1 MELNLRLE
9 ARKEII
15 WMLLGANLLLLCLG
29 WIVAFYT
36 YPRLPQQM
44 PLWLNFF
51 GQEVIKMNKSPLF
64 FGYPLAQTLFF
75 VIFLLLSRI
84 EFSRIKSSQRAFGKS
99 DERQSSLYSNLMK
112 EMVFLVLIFFNL
124 IFIHIQRSLVLLAY
138 GVERGVRELYFYSLF
153 GIILAF
159 IPIYQIRAKIMAK
172 MLRLSE

>member
-1 MELNLRLE
+1 MDLNFRLE
-9 ARKEII
+9 ARKGIV

-51 GQEVIKMNKSPLF
+51 GQEVIRMNKSPLF

-75 VIFLLLSRI
+75 VIFWLLSRV
-84 EFSRIKSSQRAFGKS
+84 EFSKIKSSQRTLGKS
-99 DERQSSLYSNLMK
+99 HERQSSLYSNLMK

-124 IFIHIQRSLVLLAY
+124 IFIHLQRSLILLAY

-153 GIILAF
+153 GIILAL
-159 IPIYQIRAKIMAK
+159 IPIYQIRARIMAK

>member
-1 MELNLRLE
+1 MDLNLRLE
-9 ARKEII
+9 ARRGIF
-15 WMLLGANLLLLCLG
+15 WMLFGANLLLLSLG
-29 WIVAFYT
+29 WIVAFYS

-51 GQEVIKMNKSPLF
+51 GQEVIRMKKSLLF

-75 VIFLLLSRI
+75 VIFWLLSRI
-84 EFSRIKSSQRAFGKS
+84 EFSKIRSSEQAFRKSHG
-99 DERQSSLYSNLMK
+99 RQSSLYSNLMK

-124 IFIHIQRSLVLLAY
+124 IFIHLQRSLILLAY

-153 GIILAF
+153 GIILAL

>member
-1 MELNLRLE
+1 MDLNFSLE
-9 ARKEII
+9 ARKGIV

-51 GQEVIKMNKSPLF
+51 GQEVIRMNKSALF

-75 VIFLLLSRI
+75 VIFWLLSRI
-84 EFSRIKSSQRAFGKS
+84 EFSRIKNSQRALGKS
-99 DERQSSLYSNLMK
+99 YERQPTLYSNLMR

-124 IFIHIQRSLVLLAY
+124 IFIHLQRSLILLAY

-153 GIILAF
+153 GIILAL
-159 IPIYQIRAKIMAK
+159 IPVYQIRAKIMAK
-172 MLRLSE
+172 MLILNE